1 MIAAYLPLIITLNF
15 ATYGFTSSTDKSFTR
30 KRANAHLTTISCQ
43 VNAVLNSVIYFS
55 RSSRM
60 KRYYYKLF
68 NPENFGKCFK
78 RAACPELNV
87 TIVKEKRQIHTALA
101 VKGINKKNA
110 LQSTFHQAP
119 AVSQS
124 SLKFGLS
131 FLVSYTNVSLCMIMV
146 VGK

>member
-30 KRANAHLTTISCQ
+30 KRANAHLTTMSCQ

-68 NPENFGKCFK
+68 NCETVVKCFK
-78 RAACPELNV
+78 RATCPELNV
-87 TIVKEKRQIHTALA
+87 TISNEQRQIHSVLA
-101 VKGINKKNA
+101 VKGINKKNV

-119 AVSQS
+119 AVLQS
-124 SLKFGLS
+124 SL
-131 FLVSYTNVSLCMIMV
+131 
-146 VGK
+146 